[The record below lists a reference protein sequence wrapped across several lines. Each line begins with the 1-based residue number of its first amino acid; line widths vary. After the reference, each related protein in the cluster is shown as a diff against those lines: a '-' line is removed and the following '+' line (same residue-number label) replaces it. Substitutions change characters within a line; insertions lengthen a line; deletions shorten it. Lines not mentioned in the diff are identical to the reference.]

1 MARRK
6 RQTNTFNLSFLDIM
20 SCGFG
25 AVVLVF
31 LIIDHS
37 IEIQIQS
44 VNSEV
49 LSEVDLLEEDI
60 RDGEE
65 GLVRLRNAISSTDV
79 DIVEAQGR
87 ARVVTE
93 ELDRLEALIASL
105 EESDVSETTDLD
117 ALKAEINS
125 LEERI
130 QQLKEAA
137 EADGGAS
144 AREFQGEGNRQYL
157 TGLKLGGNRIAIMVD
172 VSTSMLAPELV
183 SIARLRYMPDERK
196 KTARKWV
203 QAMNTVDWLT
213 AQLPTGSRYQII
225 LFNTEAQ
232 FALPETKGRW
242 LEVANGVQLEENISV
257 LRKTIPKGGTSLY
270 NAFAF
275 LRGELDSQP
284 DNIFL
289 ITDGLPTQGSKP
301 PTERYISE
309 RGRLNH
315 WKEAKRLL
323 PRKVPIN
330 IILSPMEGDTR
341 AAIEFWNLAVETKG
355 SFMTPAKDWP

>member
-37 IEIQIQS
+37 IEIQFQS
-44 VNSEV
+44 VNAEI

-65 GLVRLRNAISSTDV
+65 GLVRLRNAISSTDL

-125 LEERI
+125 R
-130 QQLKEAA
+130 A
-137 EADGGAS
+137 
-144 AREFQGEGNRQYL
+144 Y
-157 TGLKLGGNRIAIMVD
+157 
-172 VSTSMLAPELV
+172 
-183 SIARLRYMPDERK
+183 SIAD
-196 KTARKWV
+196 
-203 QAMNTVDWLT
+203 Q
-213 AQLPTGSRYQII
+213 
-225 LFNTEAQ
+225 NTEAQ
-232 FALPETKGRW
+232 GF
-242 LEVANGVQLEENISV
+242 
-257 LRKTIPKGGTSLY
+257 
-270 NAFAF
+270 
-275 LRGELDSQP
+275 
-284 DNIFL
+284 
-289 ITDGLPTQGSKP
+289 GLV
-301 PTERYISE
+301 I
-309 RGRLNH
+309 
-315 WKEAKRLL
+315 
-323 PRKVPIN
+323 
-330 IILSPMEGDTR
+330 EGDKVQVAEDFRSQVNVLSTESSHDQLHVGCR
-341 AAIEFWNLAVETKG
+341 LYRNDGTEALLIRVE
-355 SFMTPAKDWP
+355 D